1 MESDGYRIVSRPG
14 GAFDRIPITPEVTD
28 APAKLRGLGDV
39 IAAATKA
46 VGIKPCE
53 PCRKRQQAL
62 NRLVPFGDGN
72 EKPPSADQLPAVA
85 DGGEKSE
92 DRTT

>member
-1 MESDGYRIVSRPG
+1 MGSNGDGDMIRVGSTQDYLNVRG
-14 GAFDRIPITPEVTD
+14 KKD
-28 APAKLRGLGDV
+28 APANKLRGLGDV

-53 PCRKRQQAL
+53 PCRKRQEAL
-62 NRLVPFGDGN
+62 NRLVPFGNGN

-85 DGGEKSE
+85 NGGEKSE
-92 DRTT
+92 EGTT

>member
-1 MESDGYRIVSRPG
+1 MGPNGDSDMIRVGSTQDYLKVRG
-14 GAFDRIPITPEVTD
+14 KKD
-28 APAKLRGLGDV
+28 APANKLRGLGDV

-53 PCRKRQQAL
+53 PCRKRQEAL
-62 NRLVPFGDGN
+62 NRLVPFGSN

-92 DRTT
+92 QGTT

>member
-28 APAKLRGLGDV
+28 APAKMRGLGDV
-39 IAAATKA
+39 VAAATKA

-53 PCRKRQQAL
+53 PCRKRQEAL
-62 NRLVPFGDGN
+62 NRLVPFGN
-72 EKPPSADQLPAVA
+72 ENPDENTQRPAGA
-85 DGGEKSE
+85 SPGEKSE

>member
-1 MESDGYRIVSRPG
+1 MIRVGSTQDYLNVRGKK
-14 GAFDRIPITPEVTD
+14 D

-53 PCRKRQQAL
+53 PCRKRQEAL
-62 NRLVPFGDGN
+62 NRLVPFGSN

-92 DRTT
+92 ERTT

>member
-28 APAKLRGLGDV
+28 SPAKLRGLGDV

-53 PCRKRQQAL
+53 PCRKRQEAL
-62 NRLVPFGDGN
+62 NRLVPFNSN